1 MKHLK
6 TNMIIGTL
14 FVLILGT
21 LSHFFYEWSNQNFF
35 VGLVSPVNESTW
47 EHMKL
52 LFFPMLLYALITI
65 PRLGKSFPRITS
77 SLLTGI
83 LLGTLLIPVLFY
95 TYSGILGRNI
105 LAFDIAVFAISVI
118 AAFYA
123 SYRLTLSRKAQ
134 QYTPY
139 LWIAVCIFIICFIVF
154 TCNPPEIGLFTEPA
168 QK

>member
-1 MKHLK
+1 
-6 TNMIIGTL
+6 
-14 FVLILGT
+14 
-21 LSHFFYEWSNQNFF
+21 
-35 VGLVSPVNESTW
+35 VSPVNESTW

-83 LLGTLLIPVLFY
+83 LLGTLLIPVIFY

-123 SYRLTLSRKAQ
+123 SYRLTLNCKAQ

-139 LWIAVCIFIICFIVF
+139 LWIAVCILIICFFVF
-154 TCNPPEIGLFTEPA
+154 TCNPPEIGLFAEPA

>member
-83 LLGTLLIPVLFY
+83 LL
-95 TYSGILGRNI
+95 
-105 LAFDIAVFAISVI
+105 
-118 AAFYA
+118 
-123 SYRLTLSRKAQ
+123 
-134 QYTPY
+134 
-139 LWIAVCIFIICFIVF
+139 
-154 TCNPPEIGLFTEPA
+154 
-168 QK
+168 